1 MNTSDNVDKNVP
13 KIDMS
18 VVFEDIAVE
27 LEEIQYRTLLKL
39 VDAIS
44 AYERAK
50 RVKTTFDFMLT
61 HFSSLN
67 FDL

>member
-44 AYERAK
+44 SYERAK
-50 RVKTTFDFMLT
+50 RVT
-61 HFSSLN
+61 HFT
-67 FDL
+67 